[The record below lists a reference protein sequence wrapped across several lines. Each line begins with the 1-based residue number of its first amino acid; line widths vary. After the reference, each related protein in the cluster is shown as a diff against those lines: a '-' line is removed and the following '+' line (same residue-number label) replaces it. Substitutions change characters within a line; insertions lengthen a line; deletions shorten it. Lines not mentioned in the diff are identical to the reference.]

1 MTVRDILEVTKSDTK
16 CVRISD
22 ECTGEDIVAVN
33 PYVYDHEMFSDK
45 ILNQTVYRIA
55 PVNGDVLIITVHMFE
70 GEGAE

>member
-16 CVRISD
+16 WARISD

-45 ILNQTVYRIA
+45 ILNQTVCRIT

>member
-16 CVRISD
+16 WVRISD

-45 ILNQTVYRIA
+45 ILNQTVCRIA

>member
-16 CVRISD
+16 WARISD

-45 ILNQTVYRIA
+45 ILNQTVCRIT
-55 PVNGDVLIITVHMFE
+55 PVNGDVLIITVHL
-70 GEGAE
+70 AS